1 MAHTRAPSIGKNT
14 YVVFRLGARRPAAY
28 VAGVQPSSRFAEI
41 FDWSLWAAWFAG
53 LDRGF
58 VFLLL
63 LPFVVAVVGL
73 WASFRESDRE
83 RDDE

>member
-1 MAHTRAPSIGKNT
+1 M
-14 YVVFRLGARRPAAY
+14 
-28 VAGVQPSSRFAEI
+28 QPSSRFFEI
-41 FDWSLWAAWFAG
+41 FDWSLWSAWFAG

-63 LPFVVAVVGL
+63 LPFVVAMVGL
-73 WASFRESDRE
+73 WAWFQERDRT